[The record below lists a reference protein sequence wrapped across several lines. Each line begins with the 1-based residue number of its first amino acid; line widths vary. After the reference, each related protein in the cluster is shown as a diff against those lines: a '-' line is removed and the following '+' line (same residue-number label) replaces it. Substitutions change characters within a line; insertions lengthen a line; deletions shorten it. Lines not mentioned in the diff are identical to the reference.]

1 MPEVGGDLAYY
12 FEDFE
17 PQSMKEV
24 YDKGMKDFR
33 ENKPILVRKLKERSL
48 LFSWENAAKE
58 YLEVYKNLL

>member
-1 MPEVGGDLAYY
+1 
-12 FEDFE
+12 
-17 PQSMKEV
+17 MKEV